1 MISTTGNNVDLKF
14 RKKVKFM
21 KDNESGKTRE
31 YQKEITSSPLMG
43 KLSTAPLNWI
53 ISLDDEAEDLNEAK
67 NDEPSMSFN
76 NYGFYTASG
85 NFQIKCGGKPPFPE
99 FVYIP
104 TRT

>member
-1 MISTTGNNVDLKF
+1 MSQERRGNTG
-14 RKKVKFM
+14 
-21 KDNESGKTRE
+21 E

-76 NYGFYTASG
+76 NYGF
-85 NFQIKCGGKPPFPE
+85 
-99 FVYIP
+99 
-104 TRT
+104 